1 MAIPEGTPFTAS
13 ELTPLGT
20 RTAVDQ
26 AVSRLV
32 KQGVLTRVTRGVY
45 VRPRISPVVGQ
56 VPPSAEAV
64 VSTIAKSGGHAIGP
78 HGAEAARRLGL
89 SNQVPMVPTFLTTG
103 RSRELSLGAL
113 TVRMRHVAPSR
124 LALAGRPAGV
134 ALTAL
139 TYLGPEEVSDEV
151 ISQVIERL
159 PDPESELLARSRQV
173 PKWLR
178 SQVRRAISQRQA
190 LVA

>member
-1 MAIPEGTPFTAS
+1 MAIPEGTPFAIS
-13 ELTPLGT
+13 ELAPLGT

-32 KQGVLTRVTRGVY
+32 KQGTLTRVTRGVY
-45 VRPRISPVVGQ
+45 IRPRISPLVGQ

-64 VSTIAKSGGHAIGP
+64 VSTIAKSGGHAVGP

-89 SNQVPMVPTFLTTG
+89 TNQVPMVPTFLTTG
-103 RSRELSLGAL
+103 RSRELNLGAL
-113 TVRMRHVAPSR
+113 TVRMRHVAPRR
-124 LALAGRPAGV
+124 LALAERPAGV

-139 TYLGPEEVSDEV
+139 TYMGPNEVTDDV
-151 ISQVIERL
+151 ITQVVERL
-159 PDPESELLARSRQV
+159 PRHESELLARSRQV

-178 SQVRRAISQRQA
+178 SRFRRAVSERQA
-190 LVA
+190 RVA